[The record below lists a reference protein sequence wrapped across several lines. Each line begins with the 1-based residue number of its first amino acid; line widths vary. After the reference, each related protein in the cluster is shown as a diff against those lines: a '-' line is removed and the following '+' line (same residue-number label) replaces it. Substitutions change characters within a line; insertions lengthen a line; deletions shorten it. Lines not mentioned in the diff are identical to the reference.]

1 MARRVLLPS
10 TDSTDRTLEY
20 IDTVLEKGGYDT
32 WGASGVQA
40 ELLEQSSGRKPSPGA
55 SRGFRPLTQ
64 GGAGGQAEAQLG
76 RSPARACLRP
86 CASASASLPGLLP
99 SRSPGGRG
107 ASGPVTLSRDWPG
120 NRGASETPVSQAAP
134 GSVRLA
140 QLRSSQRARAEK
152 EQELDQAFSAPP
164 QWWQS
169 VQTQQRS
176 AQLALWAQ
184 QAFSKEALENL
195 ALSLPPLADEAARHG
210 SELPGQCHAELQ
222 RQLREYA
229 DVTGRLRRFALLC
242 TQPAVGRLSTQE
254 ERQLILLRLLGALR
268 VAMAG
273 AVEGVQ
279 ACQADQQRY
288 LRSAAVNGLVADR
301 KAQVKEEQREILRES
316 ASCHE
321 ETLVALVRQ
330 VAWLPLPFVLDPLLL
345 RWFDEHYEIWGC
357 AATISTDA
365 GYLRRWHTPADLE
378 RMRKADHFLL

>member
-86 CASASASLPGLLP
+86 CASASASLPGLP
-99 SRSPGGRG
+99 ARSPGSRG

-120 NRGASETPVSQAAP
+120 SRGASETPVSQAAP

-222 RQLREYA
+222 HAQSAPLRLGSA
-229 DVTGRLRRFALLC
+229 
-242 TQPAVGRLSTQE
+242 PAR
-254 ERQLILLRLLGALR
+254 LLRLLRACLAALGSSALPGRCRPTEGPATAPGAR
-268 VAMAG
+268 
-273 AVEGVQ
+273 
-279 ACQADQQRY
+279 
-288 LRSAAVNGLVADR
+288 
-301 KAQVKEEQREILRES
+301 
-316 ASCHE
+316 ASR
-321 ETLVALVRQ
+321 LQ
-330 VAWLPLPFVLDPLLL
+330 
-345 RWFDEHYEIWGC
+345 
-357 AATISTDA
+357 S
-365 GYLRRWHTPADLE
+365 RRCYRH
-378 RMRKADHFLL
+378 

>member
-1 MARRVLLPS
+1 MADQRRQHAAQPPIEH
-10 TDSTDRTLEY
+10 STDRTLEY
-20 IDTVLEKGGYDT
+20 IDTILEKGGYNT
-32 WGASGVQA
+32 WGANQ
-40 ELLEQSSGRKPSPGA
+40 LTPGE
-55 SRGFRPLTQ
+55 GFRQLTQ
-64 GGAGGQAEAQLG
+64 GGAGGRAEAQLG

-86 CASASASLPGLLP
+86 CASASASLPGLP
-99 SRSPGGRG
+99 ARSPGSRG

-120 NRGASETPVSQAAP
+120 SRGASETPVSQAAP

-184 QAFSKEALENL
+184 QAFSKEALEKL

-210 SELPGQCHAELQ
+210 SELPGQCHEELQ
-222 RQLREYA
+222 RQLREHA

-242 TQPAVGRLSTQE
+242 TQPAVRRLSTQE
-254 ERQLILLRLLGALR
+254 ERQLILLQLLGALR

-279 ACQADQQRY
+279 ACQAGQQRY
-288 LRSAAVNGLVADR
+288 
-301 KAQVKEEQREILRES
+301 
-316 ASCHE
+316 
-321 ETLVALVRQ
+321 
-330 VAWLPLPFVLDPLLL
+330 P
-345 RWFDEHYEIWGC
+345 
-357 AATISTDA
+357 
-365 GYLRRWHTPADLE
+365 
-378 RMRKADHFLL
+378 